1 MSDQFTSVEEKG
13 LGTNLV
19 DSIKGVAVGG
29 LLFVV
34 SFVVL
39 WMNEGRVDLSEVAKK
54 SVVANPAS
62 VDSGLNGKF
71 VSVTGE
77 LKTEEQVGDPEL
89 LKPGNYLRLFRNVE
103 MYGWIEKIETST
115 EKKTGGKKVE
125 KRTVS
130 YSKGWTGKPKL
141 PTEMENPKGHENIPL
156 PIQDASFFAQKA
168 SVGPYPFDPQ
178 EASLPSA
185 EPLKLTADLVKASG
199 DEAKA
204 DGAKAEDGAAATDA
218 KVDGEAAKPEG
229 DAVKAADDK
238 AEDAGDDAKK
248 AKKKKRKGR
257 TIKKP
262 RPAAVDVG
270 KAERKADAIAA
281 RKPQGYVLVDDKFLF
296 RGSGTLSQPE
306 VGDVRISFSALRP
319 GAKVTLF
326 GQLDGGGVRAYKDK
340 ETSLYRAL
348 PGTREEAIQ
357 SLATEHK
364 TVGWVLRVVGFLM
377 MWFGLIMFFGP
388 INTLLD
394 IIPFLGSAGRFL
406 VSVVMFPIALVLS
419 LVTII
424 LSIIAHSPI
433 LLTLVF
439 VGMGVGGYFLYQ
451 KKKRKAAA

>member
-13 LGTNLV
+13 LGTNLI

-29 LLFVV
+29 LLFIC

-77 LKTEEQVGDPEL
+77 LKTDEKIGDPEL
-89 LKPGNYLRLFRNVE
+89 LKPGNYVRLHRNVQMFAWVE
-103 MYGWIEKIETST
+103 NVKTTT

-125 KRTVS
+125 TRTVT
-130 YSKGWTGKPKL
+130 YTKDWTNKPKL

-156 PIQDASFFAQKA
+156 TIKDETFSAQKA
-168 SVGPYPFDPQ
+168 MVAAYPFDPQ
-178 EASLPSA
+178 DASLPSA
-185 EPLKLTADLVKASG
+185 EPLKLTQDMVKLAE
-199 DEAKA
+199 EAKPEA
-204 DGAKAEDGAAATDA
+204 TTDGAAG
-218 KVDGEAAKPEG
+218 GEAKPAGDEAKPEG
-229 DAVKAADDK
+229 DAVKPAEEKAEEPASDDK
-238 AEDAGDDAKK
+238 KS
-248 AKKKKRKGR
+248 KKKKRKGR
-257 TIKKP
+257 SVKKP
-262 RPAAVDVG
+262 RPTVAEVG

-281 RKPQGYVLVDDKFLF
+281 RKPQSFSLADDKYLF
-296 RGSGTLSQPE
+296 KGSGTLSQPE
-306 VGDVRISFSALRP
+306 VGDVRISYTALVP

-326 GQLDGGGVRAYKDK
+326 GKLDGGSVQAYKDK
-340 ETSLYRAL
+340 DSSLFRAV
-348 PGTREEAIQ
+348 PGSREEAIQ
-357 SLATEHK
+357 TLADEHK
-364 TVGWVLRVVGFLM
+364 TVGWVLRIVGFLM
-377 MWFGLIMFFGP
+377 MWFGLILFFGP

-394 IIPFLGSAGRFL
+394 ILPFLGSAGRFL

-419 LVTII
+419 LVTVI

-439 VGMGVGGYFLYQ
+439 VAMGAGGYFLYQ
-451 KKKRKAAA
+451 KKKKKAA

>member
-29 LLFVV
+29 LLFVI

-77 LKTEEQVGDPEL
+77 LKSDEQIGDPEL
-89 LKPGNYLRLFRNVE
+89 LKPGSYLRLHRNVE
-103 MYGWIEKIETST
+103 MYAWIEKVETST
-115 EKKTGGKKVE
+115 EKKTGGKKIE

-130 YSKGWTGKPKL
+130 YSRGWTGKPKL
-141 PTEMENPKGHENIPL
+141 PTEMEQPKGHENIAL
-156 PIQDASFFAQKA
+156 PIQDASFSAQKA

-185 EPLKLTADLVKASG
+185 QPLKLTSDMVKSTAEEVKEEASKS
-199 DEAKA
+199 E
-204 DGAKAEDGAAATDA
+204 
-218 KVDGEAAKPEG
+218 GEAAKADDETAKPDG
-229 DAVKAADDK
+229 DAVKPAGDKADD
-238 AEDAGDDAKK
+238 ASDDGSKK
-248 AKKKKRKGR
+248 SKKKKRKGR
-257 TIKKP
+257 SAKKVK
-262 RPAAVDVG
+262 PAPAEVG
-270 KAERKADAIAA
+270 KAERKAEAIAA
-281 RKPQGYVLVDDKFLF
+281 RKPQGYTLVDEKYLF
-296 RGSGTLSQPE
+296 RGSGSLSQPE
-306 VGDVRISFSALRP
+306 VGDVRISFTALAP
-319 GAKVTLF
+319 GGKVTLF
-326 GQLDGGGVRAYKDK
+326 GQLDGGAVRAYKDK
-340 ETSLYRAL
+340 ETSLFRAV
-348 PGTREEAIQ
+348 PGPREEAIQ
-357 SLATEHK
+357 TLATEHK
-364 TVGWVLRVVGFLM
+364 TIGWVLRVVGFLM
-377 MWFGLIMFFGP
+377 MWFGLILFFGP

-406 VSVVMFPIALVLS
+406 VSVVMFPIAFVLS
-419 LVTII
+419 VVTIL

-451 KKKRKAAA
+451 KKKRKAPSA

>member
-29 LLFVV
+29 LLFIC
-34 SFVVL
+34 SFIVL

-62 VDSGLNGKF
+62 VDGALNGKF
-71 VSVTGE
+71 ISVTGDLATDE
-77 LKTEEQVGDPEL
+77 KIGDPEL
-89 LKPGNYLRLFRNVE
+89 LNPGNYLRLHRNVE
-103 MYGWIEKIETST
+103 MYAWIENVKTSS

-125 KRTVS
+125 TRTVT
-130 YSKGWTGKPKL
+130 YTKGWTDKPKL
-141 PTEMENPKGHENIPL
+141 PNEMEQPKGHENIPL
-156 PIQDASFFAQKA
+156 SIKDESFSAQKA
-168 SVGPYPFDPQ
+168 TVAAYPFAVS

-185 EPLKLTADLVKASG
+185 EPLKLTQDMVKGSA

-204 DGAKAEDGAAATDA
+204 AEAVTDGAKPAE
-218 KVDGEAAKPEG
+218 GEKAEG
-229 DAVKAADDK
+229 DAVKPADDK
-238 AEDAGDDAKK
+238 AEENADDEQSKK
-248 AKKKKRKGR
+248 KDKKKKRKGR
-257 TIKKP
+257 TVKKP
-262 RPAAVDVG
+262 KPAQVDVG
-270 KAERKADAIAA
+270 RAERKAEAIAA
-281 RKPQGYVLVDDKFLF
+281 RKPASYTLVDDKYLF
-296 RGSGTLSQPE
+296 KGSGTLSQPE

-326 GQLDGGGVRAYKDK
+326 GVLDGGSVRAYKDK
-340 ETSLYRAL
+340 DSTLFRAV
-348 PGTREEAIQ
+348 PGSREEAITTMH
-357 SLATEHK
+357 SEHQ
-364 TVGWVLRVVGFLM
+364 TVGWVLRIVGFLM
-377 MWFGLIMFFGP
+377 MWFGLILFFGP

-394 IIPFLGSAGRFL
+394 VIPFLGSAGRFL
-406 VSVVMFPIALVLS
+406 IAVAMFPIAFVLT
-419 LVTII
+419 LVTVI

>member
-13 LGTNLV
+13 LGTNLI

-29 LLFVV
+29 LLFIC

-77 LKTEEQVGDPEL
+77 LKTDEQVGDPEL
-89 LKPGNYLRLFRNVE
+89 LKPGNYLRLHRNVQMFAWVE
-103 MYGWIEKIETST
+103 NVKTST

-125 KRTVS
+125 TRTVT
-130 YSKGWTGKPKL
+130 YTKDWTNKPKL

-156 PIQDASFFAQKA
+156 TIKDETFSAQKA
-168 SVGPYPFDPQ
+168 TVGAYPFDPQ

-185 EPLKLTADLVKASG
+185 EQLKLTKDMVKSAADEAKPEATTDGAAGSEAKAAG

-204 DGAKAEDGAAATDA
+204 
-218 KVDGEAAKPEG
+218 EG
-229 DAVKAADDK
+229 DAVKPADEK
-238 AEDAGDDAKK
+238 ADEAAGDDKK
-248 AKKKKRKGR
+248 SKKKKRKGR
-257 TIKKP
+257 SVKKP
-262 RPAAVDVG
+262 RPPVAEVG
-270 KAERKADAIAA
+270 KAERKADLIAA
-281 RKPQGYVLVDDKFLF
+281 RKPQTFSLADDKYLF
-296 RGSGTLSQPE
+296 KGSGTLSQPE
-306 VGDVRISFSALRP
+306 VGDVRISYTALVP
-319 GAKVTLF
+319 GAKVTMF
-326 GQLDGGGVRAYKDK
+326 GKLDGGSIQAYKDK
-340 ETSLYRAL
+340 ESSLFRAV
-348 PGTREEAIQ
+348 PGSREEAIQ
-357 SLATEHK
+357 TLADEHK
-364 TVGWVLRVVGFLM
+364 TVGWVLRIVGFLM
-377 MWFGLIMFFGP
+377 MWFGLILFFGP

-394 IIPFLGSAGRFL
+394 ILPFLGSAGRFL

-419 LVTII
+419 LVTVI

-439 VGMGVGGYFLYQ
+439 VAMGAGGYFLYQ
-451 KKKRKAAA
+451 KKKKKSA